1 MVEVGRVNKPEASA
15 FAGKKKL
22 YCIRNVFSLP
32 DSPDEY
38 RELVDR
44 YWEGVTQHLEK
55 LEGAGKVQKIFYESI
70 YIQGEEALQL
80 LDETNPQAARIVRK
94 KIEEGAG
101 FFPLEKE
108 EIFGPYL
115 DWGRCLG
122 VVTTQEV
129 FDQVRGFYREYENR
143 RFEHVMQVILDN
155 LGEGEAGLLIMRD
168 EDRMKLRLPSGIE
181 VFLVTPP
188 PYDNLVRWLR
198 ERMQELNA

>member
-1 MVEVGRVNKPEASA
+1 MVELGRVGKPEVAA

-22 YCIRNVFSLP
+22 YCIRNVFSTP
-32 DSPDEY
+32 DSPEEY
-38 RELVDR
+38 RDLVDR
-44 YWEGVTQHLEK
+44 YWEEVTQQLEK
-55 LEGAGKVQKIFYESI
+55 LEIAGKTRKIFYESI

-80 LDETNPQAARIVRK
+80 LDETNPPAARIVRK
-94 KIEEGAG
+94 RMEEGAV

-122 VVTTQEV
+122 VVATQEV
-129 FDQVRGFYREYENR
+129 FDQVRGFYTEYENR
-143 RFEHVMQVILDN
+143 RFEHIMQVILDN
-155 LGEGEAGLLIMRD
+155 LAEGEAGLLIMRD
-168 EDRMKLRLPSGIE
+168 EDRMKLQFPSEIE

-198 ERMQELNA
+198 ERMQELNV